1 MNVQI
6 IYEILHYDQIDVS
19 KGIAFNKS
27 NASKEC
33 IICHYWYFLN
43 KGFRFQSTV
52 CDGCHDISMIFIDI
66 NSVVILNIHGVDYFC
81 IIVGIT
87 KSEAKNLLRDVD
99 LSEKSE
105 SL

>member
-1 MNVQI
+1 
-6 IYEILHYDQIDVS
+6 
-19 KGIAFNKS
+19 
-27 NASKEC
+27 
-33 IICHYWYFLN
+33 
-43 KGFRFQSTV
+43 
-52 CDGCHDISMIFIDI
+52 MIFIDI